1 MISNLNAKALGLIEE
16 FSSKGKEVY
25 KEEDAKSLPV
35 TTLKVLCQWK
45 QQSKIV
51 EILARA
57 NAKVRGIRIEG
68 TTRST
73 YETKTKPINHSGLS
87 ANHNR
92 GPIRTTKSERE
103 HLRHKRPLRPLYK
116 KQQLLPIA
124 LPPTKI
130 SQIRRP
136 PLKYKQTYWPIK
148 TSDTLVK
155 LPAFSRSVSQQ
166 TALTI
171 TPSRR
176 AIPPESNELNLSH
189 LLFRTCS

>member
-1 MISNLNAKALGLIEE
+1 MPIPRPC
-16 FSSKGKEVY
+16 FHY
-25 KEEDAKSLPV
+25 DPLPPRP
-35 TTLKVLCQWK
+35 
-45 QQSKIV
+45 SV

-57 NAKVRGIRIEG
+57 NAKVRGIRTEG
-68 TTRST
+68 TTRGT
-73 YETKTKPINHSGLS
+73 FETKPKNHSGLS

-103 HLRHKRPLRPLYK
+103 HLRHKRLLLPLYK